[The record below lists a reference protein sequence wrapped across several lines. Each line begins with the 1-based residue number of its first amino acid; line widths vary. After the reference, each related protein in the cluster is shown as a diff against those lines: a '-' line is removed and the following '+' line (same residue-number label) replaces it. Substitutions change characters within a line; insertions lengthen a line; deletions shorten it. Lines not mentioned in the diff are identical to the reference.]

1 MSILDDLK
9 KQIITPEDTKI
20 YTLVFRSTERT
31 RKKLKAIAQSLNAS
45 QNWIITTL
53 IHEAFKDLKAKG
65 RGDE

>member
-20 YTLVFRSTERT
+20 YTLAFRSTERT
-31 RKKLKAIAQSLNAS
+31 RKELKAIAQALNAS